1 MRYVIRWG
9 STHHADTG
17 DAAAQC
23 GQNAMPLSFN
33 FDVGGLPCLNVK
45 LQCSIR
51 KQRMLLRAGA
61 NKHRYAR
68 VIGNNQ

>member
-9 STHHADTG
+9 STHHADPGNT
-17 DAAAQC
+17 AVQC

-33 FDVGGLPCLNVK
+33 LDVGGLPCLNVK

-51 KQRMLLRAGA
+51 KQRILLRAGA
-61 NKHRYAR
+61 NEHRYAR